1 VFIGVFMKYEK
12 ISAQK
17 RQKVKNKIGGTVM
30 RKILALTLLVG
41 LGVLLVSS
49 ADAARRK
56 RAPEGVT
63 AAAPVATVE
72 AKPSLAVLS
81 IADFDS
87 GTKPND
93 IGGDYGAWDKDP
105 NDDTQGCKE
114 SFYSPGRTG
123 KGKCIRLIYDV
134 DSPSPAY
141 NGFWMKLMGCDLRPY
156 NKLVFWIKG
165 DKEAGYTTKLKVE
178 LKNSTEVSPYY
189 IDSITEEWQKIELP
203 LKSFKRI
210 SDWSKMKEFVLVFE
224 DNQATARSGIIY
236 LDDISFEK

>member
-1 VFIGVFMKYEK
+1 
-12 ISAQK
+12 
-17 RQKVKNKIGGTVM
+17 M
-30 RKILALTLLVG
+30 RKIFALTMLIG

-56 RAPEGVT
+56 RVPEGGVAVAVPT
-63 AAAPVATVE
+63 ATGTTTATPTVVG
-72 AKPSLAVLS
+72 ANPSLAVLN

-93 IGGDYGAWDKDP
+93 LGGDYGAWDKDP

-114 SFYSPGRTG
+114 AFYSPGRTG
-123 KGKCIRLIYDV
+123 KGKCVRLTYDV

-141 NGFWMKLMGCDLRPY
+141 NGFWMKLMDCDLRPY

-165 DKEAGYTTKLKVE
+165 DKEAGYTTKLKIE

-189 IDSITEEWQKIELP
+189 IDSVTDEWQKIELP